1 MNIVEILNKVDNLVW
16 GAPLLILLM
25 GTGIYLTVKLGLL
38 QITKLP
44 LALKYLFQKDKN
56 SSVEGDVS
64 SFAALITALSAT
76 IGTENIVGVATSIKL
91 G

>member
-44 LALKYLFQKDKN
+44 LALKYLFQN
-56 SSVEGDVS
+56 YIPIRLPLFLV
-64 SFAALITALSAT
+64 LYLP
-76 IGTENIVGVATSIKL
+76 
-91 G
+91 